1 MIRRVVTVIGLAL
14 FQAVL
19 TIALTVFVFGSNMS
33 RWDTGAEAPAS
44 ATNLANAVVSVLAMP
59 ALPLVKLLPK
69 GVYPSGFPWDHMVF
83 FANGVLWAVAV
94 LYLRRLW
101 LHRHGRSST

>member
-1 MIRRVVTVIGLAL
+1 MIHRVVTVLGLAL
-14 FQAVL
+14 FQATL

-33 RWDTGAEAPAS
+33 RWDTGAQAPAS
-44 ATNLANAVVSVLAMP
+44 ANLANAVVSVLAMP
-59 ALPLVKLLPK
+59 ALPLMNVLPK

-83 FANGVLWAVAV
+83 FANGVLWAIAV

-101 LHRHGRSST
+101 LQRHGRSST

>member
-1 MIRRVVTVIGLAL
+1 MIRLVLAVLSLAL
-14 FQAVL
+14 FQATL

-33 RWDTGAEAPAS
+33 RWDIGAEAPAS
-44 ATNLANAVVSVLAMP
+44 AGLANAVVSVLAMP
-59 ALPLVKLLPK
+59 TLPLMNLLPK

-101 LHRHGRSST
+101 IQRHGRPSE